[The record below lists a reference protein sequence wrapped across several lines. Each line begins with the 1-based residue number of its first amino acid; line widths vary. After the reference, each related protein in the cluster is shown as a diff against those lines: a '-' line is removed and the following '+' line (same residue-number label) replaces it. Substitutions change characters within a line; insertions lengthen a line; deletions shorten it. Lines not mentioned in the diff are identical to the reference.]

1 MTDCRTML
9 ATLRRPRLL
18 MRAARFGLAEYRR
31 DRDLRRH
38 VGLTASPEDTVTSL
52 MSVEARLEATRL
64 AGDAAY
70 SVARHIEVLIAQL
83 AALRPGTPNPLSGAM
98 RVRVLPGDP
107 ALAALPWQSV
117 AFAGVRLSN
126 WTFVCTRVDP
136 PTTPVVLR
144 LPFRFGVVTL
154 TEAPPR

>member
-31 DRDLRRH
+31 DRDLRRY
-38 VGLTASPEDTVTSL
+38 VGPAASPEDAVASL

-70 SVARHIEVLIAQL
+70 SVARHIEVLIALL
-83 AALRPGTPNPLSGAM
+83 AEARFLRGGT
-98 RVRVLPGDP
+98 
-107 ALAALPWQSV
+107 V
-117 AFAGVRLSN
+117 A
-126 WTFVCTRVDP
+126 
-136 PTTPVVLR
+136 
-144 LPFRFGVVTL
+144 
-154 TEAPPR
+154 